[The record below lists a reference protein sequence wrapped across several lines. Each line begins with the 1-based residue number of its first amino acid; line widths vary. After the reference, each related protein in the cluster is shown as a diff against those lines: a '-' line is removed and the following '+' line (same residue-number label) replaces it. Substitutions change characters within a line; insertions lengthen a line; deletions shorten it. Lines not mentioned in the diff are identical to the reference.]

1 MSDIETISESGTDVT
16 PDGTTLFWVSLA
28 PVEPTALVV
37 ILHGYGEHSGRYL
50 HVVDAL
56 VQCGFAVL
64 RYDMRGH
71 GRSGGRRGFVDAF
84 GDYLEDLER
93 MLAVGRRS
101 APGRPIYLLAHSHGG
116 LVALRR
122 LVDRDDDIAG
132 AVLSAPYVAA
142 FRPPPRAAVMAIHA
156 VGRVLPRLRIP
167 FGRHVERL
175 THDPAMQAEAE
186 RDPLRTPVATPRW
199 YGEMRAAQ
207 ELVER
212 RAAKLGLPLLVL
224 LAGADTVTSSASVER
239 AFERTESDDVTVI
252 TYPEQRHEL
261 LNELER
267 DEVLADVADWIE
279 QRL

>member
-1 MSDIETISESGTDVT
+1 MPDIESISESGTDVT

-50 HVVDAL
+50 HVVETL
-56 VQCGFAVL
+56 VQRGFAVL

-71 GRSGGRRGFVDAF
+71 GRSGGRRGFVDVF

-93 MLAVGRRS
+93 MLAIGRRS
-101 APGRPIYLLAHSHGG
+101 APSRPLYLLAHSHGG

-132 AVLSAPYVAA
+132 AILSAPYVAA
-142 FRPPPRAAVMAIHA
+142 FRPPPRAAVSAIHA

-167 FGRHVERL
+167 FGRRVERL
-175 THDPAMQAEAE
+175 THDPAMQAETG

-199 YGEMRAAQ
+199 YAEMRATQ
-207 ELVER
+207 ELVQR
-212 RAAKLGLPLLVL
+212 RAAGLRLPLLVL
-224 LAGADTVTSSASVER
+224 LAGDDTVTASASVER
-239 AFERTESDDVTVI
+239 AFEQIASDDVTVI
-252 TYPEQRHEL
+252 TYPGQRHEL
-261 LNELER
+261 FNEVER
-267 DEVLADVADWIE
+267 DEVLADVVAWIE